1 VNRRRALL
9 VGAASLIAT
18 TGSALVAATAGA
30 QPVKWYASGTKSRDL
45 RFAGAAG
52 ATLAGTL
59 LLPLVSEIQRVP
71 GVVLISGS
79 GPTDRDGN
87 NPLVPARLDTLKLIA
102 ERLAAAGI
110 ATLRYDKRG
119 IGQSTQRPLGSLGAQ
134 ERFFLWDHFVADA
147 VAAQAELLRHDEIK
161 SYATAFLGHS
171 EGGLLALAAMQAM
184 GARRPF
190 GLVLAS
196 TPGRRLADIVREQI
210 GRNAPALSAA
220 AQRIIAAILET
231 GHVPVSAGGEL
242 QLIFPPS
249 AGPFL
254 QAALAFDPAAALAR
268 IDSACLLVHGGAD
281 SQIVPL
287 GDIQP
292 LLDMLGKRA
301 APGEAVVVPAVSHNL
316 KRVSG
321 PTDPGFTGPLAP
333 AVGNKLAEWLAH
345 LLGA

>member
-1 VNRRRALL
+1 MTRRRALL
-9 VGAASLIAT
+9 VGAASLVAT
-18 TGSALVAATAGA
+18 TAGA
-30 QPVKWYASGTKSRDL
+30 QPVKWYATGTKRREL

-59 LLPLVSEIQRVP
+59 LLPSVSEIQRVP
-71 GVVLISGS
+71 GVVLIAGS

-87 NPLVPARLDTLKLIA
+87 NPLIPWPVDILKLIA

-119 IGQSTQRPLGSLGAQ
+119 IGQSTERPPRSLVEQ

-147 VAAQAELLRHDEIK
+147 VAAHAELLRQDEIK
-161 SYATAFLGHS
+161 PYATAFLGHS
-171 EGGLLALAAMQAM
+171 EGGLLALAATQAM
-184 GARRPF
+184 GPRRPF

-196 TPGRRLADIVREQI
+196 TPGRRLGDIVREQI
-210 GRNAPALSAA
+210 GRTAPAFGAA
-220 AQRIIAAILET
+220 ADRIITTILQT
-231 GHVPVSAGGEL
+231 GHVPVGATGEL
-242 QLIFPPS
+242 QLIFPPY

-254 QAALAFDPAAALAR
+254 QAAFAFEPAAALAR

-287 GDIQP
+287 TDIQP
-292 LLDMLGKRA
+292 LLDMLAKRA
-301 APGEAVVVPAVSHNL
+301 APGEALVVPAVSHNL
-316 KRVSG
+316 KAVFG
-321 PTDPGFTGPLAP
+321 PTDPGFTGPLAS

>member
-1 VNRRRALL
+1 MIRRRALL
-9 VGAASLIAT
+9 AGAASLFAA
-18 TGSALVAATAGA
+18 TGSALFAPTAKA
-30 QPVKWYASGTKSRDL
+30 QPVPWYATGTKRRDI

-71 GVVLISGS
+71 GVVLIAGS

-87 NPLVPARLDTLKLIA
+87 NPLIPAHVDTLKLIA

-119 IGQSTQRPLGSLGAQ
+119 IGQSTGRPTGSQDAE
-134 ERFFLWDHFVADA
+134 ERFFLWHHFVADA
-147 VAAQAELLRHDEIK
+147 QAAHAELLRQDEIK
-161 SYATAFLGHS
+161 PYATAFLGHS
-171 EGGLLALAAMQAM
+171 EGGLLALAATDAM

-196 TPGRRLADIVREQI
+196 TPGRRLGDIVREQI
-210 GRNAPALSAA
+210 GRTAPGFVAA
-220 AQRIIAAILET
+220 ADRIITAILET
-231 GHVPVSAGGEL
+231 GHVPASATGEL
-242 QLIFPPS
+242 RLIFPS
-249 AGPFL
+249 YAGPFL
-254 QAALAFDPAAALAR
+254 QAAFAFDPAQTLAR
-268 IDSACLLVHGGAD
+268 LDNACLLVHGGAD

-292 LLDMLGKRA
+292 LLDVLGKRS
-301 APGEAVVVPAVSHNL
+301 APGEALVVPAVSHNL
-316 KRVSG
+316 KTVYG

-333 AVGNKLAEWLAH
+333 AVGDKLAEWLAH